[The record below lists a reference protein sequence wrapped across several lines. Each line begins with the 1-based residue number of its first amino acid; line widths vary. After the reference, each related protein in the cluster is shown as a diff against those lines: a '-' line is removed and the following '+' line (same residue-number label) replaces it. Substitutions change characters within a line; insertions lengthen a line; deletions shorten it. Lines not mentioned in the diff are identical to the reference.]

1 MVRNW
6 TTPRKILCA
15 TDMTPVCD
23 RALDRAV
30 ELAAHWK
37 AKLIV
42 VHVVDDTGLQTEN
55 FTERARKAEVAL
67 NRQIKCHPAASG
79 LDADEFVVLGN
90 PAERILSKCDRMLID
105 LLVVG
110 PGERTTLG
118 QRLLGSTVDHV
129 LRHALQ
135 PVLSVRNRAFAPYG
149 TIAVAT
155 DFSGPSQEALD
166 CALALFPD
174 AKATVVHAYDD
185 ALHGLLASDR
195 MTGPIAERH
204 KLEMKAFAEKSIGEF
219 VEAARTLRPDLA
231 TALEI
236 GAPDAG
242 LKRYVEQCAPDL
254 VVVGT
259 HGRTGLRRAVI
270 GSVAERVIGTL
281 PCDVLAVRPA
291 E

>member
-1 MVRNW
+1 MARIW
-6 TTPRKILCA
+6 KTPRKILRA

-23 RALDRAV
+23 QSLDRAV

-37 AKLIV
+37 AKLLV

-67 NRQIKCHPAASG
+67 NRQIKCHPAASR
-79 LDADEFVVLGN
+79 LEADAFVVLGN
-90 PAERILSKCDRMLID
+90 PAERILSKCDRMFID
-105 LLVVG
+105 LLVMG
-110 PGERTTLG
+110 PGERATLG

-135 PVLSVRNRAFAPYG
+135 PVLSVRNRAFTPYRRMA
-149 TIAVAT
+149 IAT
-155 DFSGPSQEALD
+155 DFSGPSREALD
-166 CALALFPD
+166 CALTLFPD

-185 ALHGLLASDR
+185 ALRGLLASDR
-195 MTGPIAERH
+195 MTGPLAERH
-204 KLEMKAFAEKSIGEF
+204 KLEMKASAEKSIGEF
-219 VEAARTLRPDLA
+219 VESVRTSRPDVA
-231 TALEI
+231 TAVEI
-236 GAPDAG
+236 ATPDVG

-270 GSVAERVIGTL
+270 GSVAERLIGIL